1 MEQGNVTPSG
11 QQAAGPAVR
20 FVPVGRPLPNGSGA
34 DKPSRPQTAPVEP
47 AVSPAAKKA
56 AAKPVTVE
64 VAKVVAE
71 GLNRKVE
78 FNKFRAQV
86 RVDEGSNRVIVTI
99 HSRDTGRLVRQLP
112 PEGIL
117 MLAEKI
123 HNAGPGGIL
132 LDDQI

>member
-1 MEQGNVTPSG
+1 M
-11 QQAAGPAVR
+11 AVK
-20 FVPVGRPLPNGSGA
+20 S
-34 DKPSRPQTAPVEP
+34 
-47 AVSPAAKKA
+47 AAKKA
-56 AAKPVTVE
+56 AAKPVTAE

-71 GLNRKVE
+71 ELNRKVE

-86 RVDEGSNRVIVTI
+86 RIDEGSNKVILTI

-117 MLAEKI
+117 MLAEKLR
-123 HNAGPGGIL
+123 NAGPSGIL

>member
-1 MEQGNVTPSG
+1 M
-11 QQAAGPAVR
+11 
-20 FVPVGRPLPNGSGA
+20 
-34 DKPSRPQTAPVEP
+34 EP

-56 AAKPVTVE
+56 AAKPVTAE

-71 GLNRKVE
+71 ELNRKVE

-99 HSRDTGRLVRQLP
+99 HSRDTGKLVRQLP

-117 MLAEKI
+117 MLAEKL